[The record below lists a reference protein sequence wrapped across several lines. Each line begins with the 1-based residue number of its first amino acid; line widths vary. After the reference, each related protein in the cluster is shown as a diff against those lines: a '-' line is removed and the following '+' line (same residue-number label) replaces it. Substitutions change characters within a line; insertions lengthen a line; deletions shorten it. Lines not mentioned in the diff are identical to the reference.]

1 MPGSSISR
9 RHTLILG
16 GVSLLALGLP
26 LPALAAPQ
34 VGSPAP
40 EFAVVDTKGTMRRL
54 SDLRGKVVVLEWT
67 NADCPFTVKHYKSA
81 NMQKLQKQA
90 TGEGVVWLSVISS
103 APGEQGYVDPAE
115 ANRLTASRD
124 AAPTGVLLDPE
135 GKLGRLYG
143 AVTTPHMYVIDASG
157 VLRYMGGIDSIA
169 STNVVDVDKAMPL
182 FRDAMQAVVTGQQVA
197 NPVTRPYGCSI
208 KYAT

>member
-1 MPGSSISR
+1 MPGYSISR
-9 RHTLILG
+9 RQTLILG
-16 GVSLLALGLP
+16 GVALLGLGLP
-26 LPALAAPQ
+26 LPAFAAPQ
-34 VGSPAP
+34 VGAPAP
-40 EFAVVDTKGTMRRL
+40 EFAMVDTKGTLRKL

-67 NADCPFTVKHYKSA
+67 NADCPFTIKHYKSA
-81 NMQKLQKQA
+81 NMQTLQKQA

-103 APGEQGYVDPAE
+103 APGEQGYVDAAE
-115 ANRLTASRD
+115 ANRLTVSRD
-124 AAPTGVLLDPE
+124 AAPTAVLLDPD

-143 AVTTPHMYVIDASG
+143 AVTTPHMFVVDAKG

-169 STNVVDVDKAMPL
+169 STNVADVEKAKPL
-182 FRDAMQAVVTGQQVA
+182 FREAMQAVVTGRTVA

>member
-1 MPGSSISR
+1 MPSCPISR
-9 RHTLILG
+9 RQTLILG
-16 GVSLLALGLP
+16 GVALVALGLP
-26 LPALAAPQ
+26 LPAFAAPQ
-34 VGSPAP
+34 VGAPAP
-40 EFAVVDTKGTMRRL
+40 EFAVVDTQGMLRKL

-67 NADCPFTVKHYKSA
+67 NADCPFTIKHYKSA
-81 NMQKLQKQA
+81 NMQTLQKQA

-103 APGEQGYVDPAE
+103 APGEQGYVDAAE

-124 AAPTGVLLDPE
+124 AAPTAVLLDPE

-143 AVTTPHMYVIDASG
+143 AVTTPQMFVIDTNG

-169 STNVVDVDKAMPL
+169 STNVADVDKAKPL

-197 NPVTRPYGCSI
+197 NPVTRPYGCSV